1 MAYKRKRGNTWT
13 VRKRR
18 RPQKKTYSRRKYK
31 KRAIKMMTYA
41 LETKRRYF
49 NEPVQTYSV
58 STLVGKAKAVY
69 QPFNYFNQITT
80 DNGITGNAIFIQKM
94 HLRGSISGLP
104 ISTTGFAGPMIFYIY
119 LIWARDEINT
129 GAVTEG
135 FTEASSTV
143 NTWFNGSTRP
153 STWFINSSRAKILY
167 RKKIVYNPDANN
179 AFDEVSTLT
188 AGELARAPKQIAF
201 YCSKKI
207 NKMHYFKEAAS
218 GSVDPG
224 YFGRNGNYYWTI
236 CVDQALSYGDVQARV
251 DTTSLVQ
258 YKDP

>member
-1 MAYKRKRGNTWT
+1 
-13 VRKRR
+13 
-18 RPQKKTYSRRKYK
+18 
-31 KRAIKMMTYA
+31 MMTYA

-49 NEPVQTYSV
+49 NDPVQTFSV
-58 STLVGKAKAVY
+58 NTLVGKAKAVY
-69 QPFNYFNQITT
+69 QPFNYTNQVTT

-94 HLRGSISGLP
+94 HLRGTISGLTVA
-104 ISTTGFAGPMIFYIY
+104 STGYAGPMIFYIY

-129 GAVTEG
+129 GAISEG
-135 FTEASSTV
+135 FTEASTTV

-153 STWFINSSRAKILY
+153 STWFANSSRAKILY
-167 RKKIVYNPDANN
+167 RKKIVYTPDSAN
-179 AFDEVSTLT
+179 AFDGVAGVSNGDL
-188 AGELARAPKQIAF
+188 ERAPKQVAF

-236 CVDQALSYGDVQARV
+236 CVDQALQYGDVQARV
-251 DTTSLVQ
+251 ETTCLTQ